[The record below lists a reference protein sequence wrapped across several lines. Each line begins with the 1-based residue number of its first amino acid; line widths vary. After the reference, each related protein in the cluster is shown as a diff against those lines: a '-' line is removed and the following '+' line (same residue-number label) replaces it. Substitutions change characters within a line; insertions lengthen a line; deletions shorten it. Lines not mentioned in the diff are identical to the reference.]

1 MVKPNIGTIHLTK
14 ISSLSVEH
22 VIDIITM
29 VLGTIANVRAI
40 GGIIQTSEMAD
51 SAITGYLEAGTSFV
65 ENKTGIVEA
74 DWPTHEDYAL
84 ALIASENYAAA
95 FAVLVVSTGKD
106 PTARHKE
113 LLMAANEAVN
123 TIALGSTTDED
134 DPFFINENS
143 DYQTYENNPLSVEPY
158 ESFK

>member
-1 MVKPNIGTIHLTK
+1 
-14 ISSLSVEH
+14 
-22 VIDIITM
+22 M

-40 GGIIQTSEMAD
+40 GGHIQTAEMDDNAVT
-51 SAITGYLEAGTSFV
+51 SYLNAGTSFV

-74 DWPTHEDYAL
+74 DWPTHEDYNL

-95 FAVLVVSTGKD
+95 YAVLVVSTVKD

-113 LLMAANEAVN
+113 LLMAAEQAVQ
-123 TIALGSTTDED
+123 TIMMGATTTGSDTDN
-134 DPFFINENS
+134 PFFIDVNS
-143 DYQTYENNPLSVEPY
+143 EYKTYENNPQNIAPY